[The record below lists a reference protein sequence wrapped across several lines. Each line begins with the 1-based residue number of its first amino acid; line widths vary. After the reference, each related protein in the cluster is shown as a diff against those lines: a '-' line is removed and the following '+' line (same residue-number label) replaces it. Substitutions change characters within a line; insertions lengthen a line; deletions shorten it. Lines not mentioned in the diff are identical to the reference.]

1 LFQGGRLMGR
11 VNRGRTT
18 FVISSVVLIFL
29 LIISSLSF
37 AQEEKE
43 KKDLR
48 PERGI
53 AVYTEYSRV
62 TVPKGEAVKMDL
74 TLENKGRTDETIDVK
89 ISTVPKGWKATLK
102 GGSYLVTGMFVSNG
116 KSRNLA
122 LNLEPDK
129 SVVPGD
135 CDFQFDAKTE
145 DGKFTSTHKLAVT
158 VQERTVGM
166 DDIQITTSYP
176 VLRGQTDA
184 KFEFSL
190 EVQNKIE
197 IDRTFN
203 LAAIGPEKWE
213 INFKPSY
220 ETKQI
225 SSLRIR
231 GGQSQTVAVE
241 VSPPRDAQAGEHP
254 ILVRISSGEKKAEAK
269 LMVILT
275 GIYKLDAGTPTGIL
289 SLEAIAGKTANFSL
303 FVKNTGSAISRNISF
318 SSFKPENWEVT
329 FKPEKIDALEPGAL
343 KQVEVTVKTASQA
356 LVGDYSVG
364 CMVNG
369 EKSDKTI
376 EMRVTVKASTAW
388 GWIGVG
394 IIIFV
399 IAGLSALFVWLGRR

>member
-1 LFQGGRLMGR
+1 MAF
-11 VNRGRTT
+11 
-18 FVISSVVLIFL
+18 FISLIAFLFL
-29 LIISSLSF
+29 LSSISF
-37 AQEEKE
+37 AQEE

-53 AVYTEYSRV
+53 VVFTEYSGV

-74 TLENKGRTDETIDVK
+74 TLENKGRKDETIDVK
-89 ISTVPKGWKATLK
+89 ISTIPKGWKATLK
-102 GGSYLVTGMFVSNG
+102 GGSYLVSGMFVPNG

-129 SVVPGD
+129 TLGPGIY
-135 CDFQFDAKTE
+135 DFKFDAQTE

-158 VQERTVGM
+158 VQERTPGL

-184 KFEFSL
+184 RFEFSL
-190 EVQNKIE
+190 EVLNKIE
-197 IDRTFN
+197 VDRTFN
-203 LAAIGPEKWE
+203 LAAVGPEKWE

-225 SSLRIR
+225 SSIRIR
-231 GGQSQTVAVE
+231 GGQSQTIAVE
-241 VSPPRDAQAGEHP
+241 VGPPREAKSGEYP

-269 LMVILT
+269 LTVILT

-289 SLEAIAGKTANFSL
+289 SLEAVAGKPANFSL
-303 FVKNTGSAISRNISF
+303 FVKNTGSATNRNVTF

-329 FKPEKIDALEPGAL
+329 FKPEKIEALEPEAL
-343 KQVEVTVKTASQA
+343 KQVEVTVKPAAQA

-364 CMVNG
+364 CLVNG
-369 EKSDKTI
+369 EKSDKTVEI
-376 EMRVTVKASTAW
+376 RVTVRASTAW
-388 GWIGVG
+388 GWVGIG
-394 IIIFV
+394 IIILV
-399 IAGLSALFVWLGRR
+399 IAGLSGLFIWLGRR